1 MIYITADRFFG
12 VLLNIRY
19 PIYWNIKKTKLL
31 LLGNA
36 TVTVGVIIALSI
48 KYTIQPFF
56 FCRFFTLYVQ
66 AALNFAVLFL
76 FIITYTFIFHRYS
89 RSGRVDHSSREPQG
103 GLRKKLRTSKL
114 YLYFL
119 LMVSFILLCVVPNI
133 YFLVCR
139 GKRLDEQPSEPQRH
153 DADSVSGVVSHW
165 FVHLYISE
173 SVGAKGV
180 AECCATL
187 LLLKMNSAGIFDILW
202 KDFNWTVLL
211 KKRQLQTKINNFY

>member
-89 RSGRVDHSSREPQG
+89 RSGRVYHSSRETQIR
-103 GLRKKLRTSKL
+103 LRKKLRTSKF

-119 LMVSFILLCVVPNI
+119 LMVSFILLCVVPNMYFWFAVGRGLMNNLLSPKDTMLTLYQVSFLIDSFI
-133 YFLVCR
+133 YIFLNPLVR
-139 GKRLDEQPSEPQRH
+139 RELRNVVQR
-153 DADSVSGVVSHW
+153 
-165 FVHLYISE
+165 
-173 SVGAKGV
+173 
-180 AECCATL
+180 CCC
-187 LLLKMNSAGIFDILW
+187 
-202 KDFNWTVLL
+202 
-211 KKRQLQTKINNFY
+211 